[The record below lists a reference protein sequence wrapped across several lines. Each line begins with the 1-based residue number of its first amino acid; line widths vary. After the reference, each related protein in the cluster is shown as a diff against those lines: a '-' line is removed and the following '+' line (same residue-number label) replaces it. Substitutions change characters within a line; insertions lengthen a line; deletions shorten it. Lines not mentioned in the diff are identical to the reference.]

1 MAASALIHCPKLA
14 GNHGQPAGENIPA
27 DVGRQ
32 GTGLAEWLP
41 AVFFSMQYGNAP
53 PTKHLDLV
61 FHCVM
66 SAVWGSVCLPV
77 SNPCLCSDLYPNM
90 SVYHGVTQS
99 FVVARPAIAAAA
111 GVKENLSGPW

>member
-1 MAASALIHCPKLA
+1 MDSQQEKIFQLTWA
-14 GNHGQPAGENIPA
+14 GRGQGWQS
-27 DVGRQ
+27 GCLQ
-32 GTGLAEWLP
+32 C
-41 AVFFSMQYGNAP
+41 FFSMQYGNAP